1 VTSGNRPIKTM
12 QTKVRR
18 RRNATDGQE
27 GSDPRRTAASGTS
40 ARARLSGV
48 RGVEDIAI
56 ELDQDGE
63 WFIALTASGGTATE
77 DAQRAA
83 AAVRNDLGDWYTIQ
97 TD

>member
-1 VTSGNRPIKTM
+1 MDKKAVTLVELRHLALPR
-12 QTKVRR
+12 VR
-18 RRNATDGQE
+18 DHQGC
-27 GSDPRRTAASGTS
+27 S
-40 ARARLSGV
+40 
-48 RGVEDIAI
+48 GVEDIAI